1 MEKVGGQVLIKGIT
15 REGRPFRPAD
25 WAQRLTTAV
34 ASLGP
39 DRRIV
44 FHPGV
49 RMVTHQGVACVSVDT
64 ALCRDD
70 PGLFEFLMGFARNN
84 ELQTEEIVMLA
95 DAEA

>member
-1 MEKVGGQVLIKGIT
+1 MEKAGRQILIKGIT
-15 REGRPFRPAD
+15 REGRTFRPAD

-44 FHPGV
+44 FHPCV
-49 RMVTHQGVACVSVDT
+49 RMVAHQGVACVAVDVE
-64 ALCRDD
+64 LCREE
-70 PGLFEFLMGFARNN
+70 PMLFEFLMGFARNN
-84 ELQTEEIVMLA
+84 DLQTEEIAILA